1 MNSQTTAY
9 SLAIHRQS
17 RFYAALAV
25 LALPVILAVLPGR
38 YQMVPRWVPFAAAAV
53 LAIPMVAAG
62 IAPASI
68 FWRRAERWTA
78 AIILPFG
85 AIAELVLLALLL
97 RDMAKAHSGIS
108 GLTLL
113 TTSIAIWTQNILI
126 FALTYWQIDR
136 GGPAG
141 RRWGWNGRTDF
152 TFPRGDPDDNVPA
165 DWVPVFADYL
175 SLAFNTSAAFSP
187 TDVLPLRPRAKMLMM
202 VQSIIALITVI
213 AVGARAINILGS

>member
-1 MNSQTTAY
+1 MNIQTTAY
-9 SLAIHRQS
+9 SLATHRQS
-17 RFYAALAV
+17 RVYAALAV
-25 LALPVILAVLPGR
+25 LALPVILAILPGR
-38 YQMVPRWVPFAAAAV
+38 YQLVPHWVTFAAAAA

-62 IAPASI
+62 IAPASL

-85 AIAELVLLALLL
+85 AIVELVVLALLL

-126 FALTYWQIDR
+126 FALAYWQIDR

-141 RRWGWNGRTDF
+141 RTSGWKGRTDF
-152 TFPRGDPDDNVPA
+152 SFPRGDPDDNVPA
-165 DWVPVFADYL
+165 DWQPIFADYL

-202 VQSIIALITVI
+202 VQSIVALITVI

>member
-17 RFYAALAV
+17 RVYAALAV
-25 LALPVILAVLPGR
+25 LALPVILAILPGR
-38 YQMVPRWVPFAAAAV
+38 YQLMPRWAPFVAAAL

-62 IAPASI
+62 MAPGSL
-68 FWRRAERWTA
+68 FWRRAERATA
-78 AIILPFG
+78 AVILPF
-85 AIAELVLLALLL
+85 AALMELVLLALLL
-97 RDMAKAHSGIS
+97 RDMARVHSGIS

-126 FALTYWQIDR
+126 FALAYWQIDR

-141 RRWGWNGRTDF
+141 RVSGWKGRTDF
-152 TFPRGDPDDNVPA
+152 TFPRGDPEDNVPA
-165 DWVPVFADYL
+165 DWLPLFADYL

-202 VQSIIALITVI
+202 LQSIISLITVI
-213 AVGARAINILGS
+213 AVGARAINLLGS